1 MRLSRAALRGRV
13 NGRVEYRCGLQQVT
27 SHAGL
32 ELFRDF
38 LQRRRFRERLRRLVG
53 RSFPRSDFGT
63 VPMLLVLLGLLMVGG
78 RRIWHL
84 RYVQSDPILARF
96 AGLRRLPS
104 PRTVSGWLAQLSE
117 SHVARLVRL
126 NSEVVG
132 EALQKARLARL
143 TIDVDGSVVSTRQTV
158 EGAKRGFNPHHRKVP
173 SYYPIT
179 AYEAQSGQILRVENR
194 PGNVHDGKASLNFL
208 SALLDQ
214 IRATVDRGVRL
225 EFRMDGAF
233 FRRDVLEFLDSARA
247 EYAIKVPFYPWLHL
261 KAAVAQAA
269 KWIRIDDTVSFCET
283 RTRVAAWNQVRR
295 IVLYRK
301 RVAHE
306 TRKNFQLDLFDPDD
320 GHYEYSAITTNKQL
334 NGRNLWHF
342 LNGRGT
348 HEKAYAELRNGFAF
362 NCVPS
367 LKAAANAAWQV
378 LSVLAFNLAR
388 SFQVAARPQPR
399 SRTRK
404 RRTLHRFETIHTL
417 RFKLLGRA
425 GVLLHP
431 AGRITLDLGT
441 SAAAQQDFQRVAKAL
456 RAA

>member
-1 MRLSRAALRGRV
+1 MRLSRTDLRRRV
-13 NGRVEYRCGLQQVT
+13 NGQVEYRFELARVT
-27 SHAGL
+27 SYAGL
-32 ELFRDF
+32 ELVREF
-38 LQRRRFRERLRRLVG
+38 LQGLRFGDRVRRCVG
-53 RSFPRSDFGT
+53 QALPKTDFGVT
-63 VPMLLVLLGLLMVGG
+63 SMLLLLLGLLMVGG
-78 RRIWHL
+78 RRVWHL
-84 RYVQSDPILARF
+84 RYVQSDPLLRRF
-96 AGLRRLPS
+96 AGLHRLPS
-104 PRTVSGWLAQLSE
+104 TRTVSGWLARLSS

-126 NSEVVG
+126 NSEVVA
-132 EALQKARLARL
+132 EAMNRAGLSRL
-143 TIDVDGSVVSTRQTV
+143 TIDVDGSVVSTGLKV

-194 PGNVHDGKASLNFL
+194 AGNVHDGKASLEFL
-208 SALLDQ
+208 TALIEQ
-214 IRATVDRGVRL
+214 VRETVDRRCRL

-233 FRRDVLEFLDSARA
+233 FRRDVLDFLDSQGA

-261 KAAVAQAA
+261 KSAVALAPEW
-269 KWIRIDDTVSFCET
+269 KRVDETVSYCET
-283 RTRVAAWNQVRR
+283 RTLLRPWKQVRR

-378 LSVLAFNLAR
+378 LSVLAFNLTR
-388 SFQVAARPQPR
+388 SFQVAIHPAPR
-399 SRTRK
+399 SRSRK
-404 RRTLHRFETIHTL
+404 RQTLHRFESIHTL

-425 GVLLHP
+425 AVLLYP
-431 AGRITLDLGT
+431 AGRATLDLGT
-441 SAAAQQDFQRVAKAL
+441 SPATKRDFKTAVQAL

>member
-1 MRLSRAALRGRV
+1 MRLSKADLRRRV
-13 NGRVEYRCGLQQVT
+13 NGRVAYRFGLERVT
-27 SHAGL
+27 SCAGL
-32 ELFRDF
+32 ELVREF
-38 LQRRRFRERLRRLVG
+38 LQGLRFRTRVRRLVG
-53 RSFPRSDFGT
+53 NAFPKTDFGVT
-63 VPMLLVLLGLLMVGG
+63 SMVLLLLGLLMVGG

-84 RYVQSDPILARF
+84 RYLQSDPILARF
-96 AGLRRLPS
+96 AGVRRLPS
-104 PRTVSGWLAQLSE
+104 TRTVSGWLARLTSG
-117 SHVARLVRL
+117 HVVRLIQL

-132 EALQKARLARL
+132 EVLCQAGLARL
-143 TIDVDGSVVSTRQTV
+143 TIDVDGSVVSTGLKV

-194 PGNVHDGKASLNFL
+194 AGNVHDGKASLDFL
-208 SALLDQ
+208 GGLIQQL
-214 IRATVDRGVRL
+214 RETVDRRCRL

-233 FRRDVLEFLDSARA
+233 FRRDVLEFLESHGA

-261 KAAVAQAA
+261 KTSVALAPE
-269 KWIRIDDTVSFCET
+269 WMPIDETVSYCET
-283 RTRVAAWNQVRR
+283 RTLVSPWNQVRR

-301 RVAHE
+301 LVAHE

-320 GHYEYSAITTNKQL
+320 GHYEYSAITTNKHL

-378 LSVLAFNLAR
+378 LSVLAFNLTR
-388 SFQVAARPQPR
+388 SFQVAALPQPR
-399 SRTRK
+399 SRSRK
-404 RRTLHRFETIHTL
+404 RRTLHCFETIHTL
-417 RFKLLGRA
+417 RFKLLARA
-425 GVLLHP
+425 GVLLYP
-431 AGRITLDLGT
+431 AGRATLDLGT
-441 SAAAQQDFQRVAKAL
+441 APATRRDFKTAAQAL
-456 RAA
+456 RTA

>member
-1 MRLSRAALRGRV
+1 
-13 NGRVEYRCGLQQVT
+13 
-27 SHAGL
+27 
-32 ELFRDF
+32 
-38 LQRRRFRERLRRLVG
+38 
-53 RSFPRSDFGT
+53 
-63 VPMLLVLLGLLMVGG
+63 MLLLLLGLLMVGG

-104 PRTVSGWLAQLSE
+104 TRTVSGWLAQLSS

-132 EALQKARLARL
+132 EALKEAGLARL
-143 TIDVDGSVVSTRQTV
+143 TIDVDGSVVCTGQTV

-194 PGNVHDGKASLNFL
+194 PGNVHDGKASLDFL
-208 SALLDQ
+208 EALVEQ
-214 IRATVDRGVRL
+214 IRETVDRRVRL

-233 FRRDVLEFLDSARA
+233 FRRDVLEFLDSAGA
-247 EYAIKVPFYPWLHL
+247 EYAIKVPFYPWLNL

-269 KWIRIDDTVSFCET
+269 EWIRIDDTVSYCDT
-283 RTRVAAWNQVRR
+283 RTLVAPWNQVRR

-301 RVAHE
+301 RVEHE

-320 GHYEYSAITTNKQL
+320 GHYEYSAITTNKEL
-334 NGRNLWHF
+334 NGLNLWHF

-362 NCVPS
+362 HCVPS
-367 LKAAANAAWQV
+367 LKAGANAAWQI
-378 LSVLAFNLAR
+378 LSVLAFNLTR
-388 SFQVAARPQPR
+388 SFQVAAHPQPR
-399 SRTRK
+399 SRSRK
-404 RRTLHRFETIHTL
+404 RRTLNCFETIHTL
-417 RFKLLGRA
+417 RFKLLSRA
-425 GVLLHP
+425 GILLHP
-431 AGRITLDLGT
+431 AGRTTLDLGT
-441 SAAAQQDFQRVAKAL
+441 SPAAQHDFQRIARVL

>member
-1 MRLSRAALRGRV
+1 MRLSRADLRGRV
-13 NGRVEYRCGLQQVT
+13 NGRVEYRFGLQQVT

-32 ELFRDF
+32 ELVREF
-38 LQRRRFRERLRRLVG
+38 LQGRRFRERVRRLVG
-53 RSFPRSDFGT
+53 KAFPETDFGS
-63 VPMLLVLLGLLMVGG
+63 VAMVHLLLGLLMVGG

-84 RYVQSDPILARF
+84 RYLQSDPILSRF

-104 PRTVSGWLAQLSE
+104 TRTVSGWLARMSS
-117 SHVARLVRL
+117 SHVARLLRL

-132 EALQKARLARL
+132 ESLNEAGLARL
-143 TIDVDGSVVSTRQTV
+143 TIDVDGSVVSTGQTV

-194 PGNVHDGKASLNFL
+194 PGNVHDGKASLGFL
-208 SALLDQ
+208 EALVDQ
-214 IRATVDRGVRL
+214 IGETVDRSVSL

-233 FRRDVLEFLDSARA
+233 FRRDVLEFLDSAGA

-261 KAAVAQAA
+261 KTAVALAPE
-269 KWIRIDDTVSFCET
+269 WIRVDDTVSYCET
-283 RTRVAAWNQVRR
+283 RTLVAAWNQVRR

-334 NGRNLWHF
+334 NGLNLWHF

-367 LKAAANAAWQV
+367 LKVAANAAWQV
-378 LSVLAFNLAR
+378 LSVLAFNLTR
-388 SFQVAARPQPR
+388 SFQVATRPQPR
-399 SRTRK
+399 SRNRK
-404 RRTLHRFETIHTL
+404 RRTLHCFETIHTL

-425 GVLLHP
+425 AVLLHP
-431 AGRITLDLGT
+431 AGRTTLELGT
-441 SAAAQQDFQRVAKAL
+441 SPAAQLDFQRAARAL